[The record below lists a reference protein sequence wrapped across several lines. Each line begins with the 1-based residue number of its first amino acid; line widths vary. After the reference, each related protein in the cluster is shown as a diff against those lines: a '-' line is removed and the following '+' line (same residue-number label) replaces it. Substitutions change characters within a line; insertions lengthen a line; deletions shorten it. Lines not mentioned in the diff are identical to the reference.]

1 LDIVR
6 GFDLNHRKLL
16 FISMALMLSI
26 PSSRVS
32 AEAVYESNKG
42 LDFVRV
48 VHNEKAL
55 KAAKTIL
62 DKVIFLAQPGVFDTA
77 ANGFIAFNSSLQVV
91 GRYKNLRVPGQL
103 TDVFSKQRSH
113 RIASIGG
120 KCENPFVGT
129 LTCSQLNVWSFN
141 KSVLESKVTELS
153 GFRLD
158 NHDLKYVGT
167 RGSYLGF
174 DYTLR
179 NCSESPTLCAPSAK
193 KFADCEV
200 YEISESTGEV
210 LNRWSASDHI
220 SGNEVSWEKWR
231 GGLGGPD
238 LLPLFDPS
246 GSYSDPFHCN
256 SVDYIPSSSKK
267 GVGQIM
273 LSMRHTDSLYGINWP
288 GGQVVWKLGG
298 EPSPF
303 RLSHCES
310 KTRRVGGLLGGQ
322 HDARY
327 VTPVLGGGFDISV
340 LDNGDN
346 TKRGGRALIVQI
358 RQDRDCYKIKTVF
371 RDPTNAKSYCT
382 GSFRILDHG
391 YGLAGWGCSTS
402 GATLFASN
410 GNPIVST
417 SVDVVKSGWAIG
429 HPWPELR
436 TQLSYRILPL
446 RRTLFELLVPGTNP
460 SDVK

>member
-1 LDIVR
+1 MVQLTI
-6 GFDLNHRKLL
+6 RKSFLA
-16 FISMALMLSI
+16 FSALMLLM
-26 PSSRVS
+26 PANVVS
-32 AEAVYESNKG
+32 AEDDYESNKG
-42 LDFVRV
+42 LEFVRV
-48 VHNEKAL
+48 VHNQKAL
-55 KAAKTIL
+55 KAAKTTL
-62 DKVIFLAQPGVFDTA
+62 DKVIFLAQPYVFDTA
-77 ANGFIAFNSSLQVV
+77 ANDPVAFNSSLQVV
-91 GRYKNLRVPGQL
+91 GRYKNLRVPRFNN
-103 TDVFSKQRSH
+103 VFTKQGSH
-113 RIASIGG
+113 LIASTGG
-120 KCENPFVGT
+120 KCESPFVGT
-129 LTCSQLNVWSFN
+129 LVCGSLNVWSFN

-158 NHDLKYVGT
+158 NHDLTYVET

-174 DYTLR
+174 DYTLK
-179 NCSESPTLCAPSAK
+179 NCSESPTLCGPSAK

-220 SGNEVSWEKWR
+220 SGDEVRWEKWR
-231 GGLGGPD
+231 GGLGSPD
-238 LLPLFDPS
+238 LPPSFDPS
-246 GSYSDPFHCN
+246 GSFSDPFHCN

-303 RLSHCES
+303 RLSNCDS
-310 KTRRVGGLLGGQ
+310 KTQRVGGLLGGQ

-340 LDNGDN
+340 LDNGSN
-346 TKRGGRALIVQI
+346 TKRGGRALLVQI

-371 RDPTNAKSYCT
+371 RDPTHAKSYCT
-382 GSFRILDHG
+382 GSFRILDRG

-402 GATLFASN
+402 GATLFDSD

-436 TQLSYRILPL
+436 TQLSYRVLPL
-446 RRTLFELLVPGTNP
+446 RRTLFELLVLGTNP